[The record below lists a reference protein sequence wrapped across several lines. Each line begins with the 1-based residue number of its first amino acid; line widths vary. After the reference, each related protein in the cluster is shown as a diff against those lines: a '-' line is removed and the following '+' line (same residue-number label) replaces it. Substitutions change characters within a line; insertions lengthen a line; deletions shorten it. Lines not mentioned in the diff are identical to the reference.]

1 MDLMMSEK
9 LKQMRPLRE
18 RGNNVGETDAP
29 MAYDSWKGIT
39 SSSDDMDGG
48 AEVDTLFFGGD
59 AVMFQKSLWLIV
71 RQVQSTMAGGVILQN
86 S

>member
-1 MDLMMSEK
+1 
-9 LKQMRPLRE
+9 
-18 RGNNVGETDAP
+18 
-29 MAYDSWKGIT
+29 
-39 SSSDDMDGG
+39 MDGG

-59 AVMFQKSLWLIV
+59 AVMLQKSLWLIV